1 MSARDP
7 FHRVCSAQ
15 HDPFKFLSFQQDDS
29 RNPGNTSSGTYSAL
43 QDTDHEQTPRHLPVG
58 CTWRLE
64 GCGAWSGLFLVVLDK
79 ENRMKSCH
87 RVAQRILTGET
98 P

>member
-1 MSARDP
+1 MSARDL

-15 HDPFKFLSFQQDDS
+15 HDPFKFLSFQQDES
-29 RNPGNTSSGTYSAL
+29 RNPGNTSPGTYSAL
-43 QDTDHEQTPRHLPVG
+43 QDTDHEQTPRHLFLSAASGVLKDVAHG
-58 CTWRLE
+58 TDCF
-64 GCGAWSGLFLVVLDK
+64 WSLDK
-79 ENRMKSCH
+79 ENRVKSCH